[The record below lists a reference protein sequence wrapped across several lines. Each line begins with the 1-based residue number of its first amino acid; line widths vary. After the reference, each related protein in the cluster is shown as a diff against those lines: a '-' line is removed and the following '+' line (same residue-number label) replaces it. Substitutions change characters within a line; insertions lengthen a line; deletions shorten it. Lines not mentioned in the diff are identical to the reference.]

1 MVEGLKIYL
10 FLFLCKCVP
19 ACVYV
24 HRVCTVTLLELAFRA
39 LLSHHMNAGKW
50 TWILCKSSKYSCP
63 IEPSLL
69 THQVSFFSFSLVWLF
84 FFLNS
89 FICLQISR
97 CHLKRYLFYILNIV
111 SLPSLFPVLST
122 PPTPIHSSSI
132 SLQKMEG
139 LPWRSTKHGISSC
152 SKLFTS
158 LLY

>member
-84 FFLNS
+84 FSKFIYLPANFTMS
-89 FICLQISR
+89 FKKI
-97 CHLKRYLFYILNIV
+97 FILHTEH
-111 SLPSLFPVLST
+111 SFPTFPVPSPFHPTHPHPFLIHFSSENGR
-122 PPTPIHSSSI
+122 PPMEINKTWYLK
-132 SLQKMEG
+132 LQ
-139 LPWRSTKHGISSC
+139 
-152 SKLFTS
+152 
-158 LLY
+158 